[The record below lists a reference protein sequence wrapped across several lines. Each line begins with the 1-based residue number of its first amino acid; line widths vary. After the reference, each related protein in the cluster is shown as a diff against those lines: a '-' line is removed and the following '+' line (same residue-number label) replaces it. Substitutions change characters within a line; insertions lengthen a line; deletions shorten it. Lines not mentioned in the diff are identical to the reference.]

1 VFASPLLGDF
11 LAVGDFRVNGSLH
24 VQPIKDCLPN
34 QNLQICSLRLIY
46 LGLMATALTCPE
58 VVPLQV

>member
-1 VFASPLLGDF
+1 MFASPLLGGF

-24 VQPIKDCLPN
+24 VQAIKDCLPK

-46 LGLMATALTCPE
+46 SGLMATVLTCPE
-58 VVPLQV
+58 VVPLQI